1 VRQLQASN
9 FWVLALGGLAGALA
23 RWGVEEGLSQGVLI
37 ANTAGSALLGAV
49 VADWLLLFKSAPAD
63 VSPSNSSP
71 SRASHFPTS
80 HPESHDLWPTAAKRM
95 LLLDLLTSFCGSFT
109 TFSALALV
117 AAEHIDG
124 GNAAAGVWSL
134 VLSFGLGLPASWA
147 GFAFWKKRATWQ

>member
-1 VRQLQASN
+1 MRQLQASN

-49 VADWLLLFKSAPAD
+49 VADWLALFKSAPSPQASPLR
-63 VSPSNSSP
+63 VSYPQGN
-71 SRASHFPTS
+71 
-80 HPESHDLWPTAAKRM
+80 DLLSTVAKRV

-147 GFAFWKKRATWQ
+147 GFALWKKRAAWQ